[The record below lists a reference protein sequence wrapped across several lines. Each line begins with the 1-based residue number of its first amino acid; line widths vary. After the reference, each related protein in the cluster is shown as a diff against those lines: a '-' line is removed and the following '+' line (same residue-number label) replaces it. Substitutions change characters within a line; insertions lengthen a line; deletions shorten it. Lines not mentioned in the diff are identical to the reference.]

1 MGLWMTASLRHKVA
15 TDADLLASV
24 AGMLQLYARVCPCPC
39 ARERK
44 RAKSVA
50 YAQAAP
56 FKRQSKTKRKM
67 ETRMQQ

>member
-1 MGLWMTASLRHKVA
+1 MTASLRHKVA
-15 TDADLLASV
+15 TAADLLASV
-24 AGMLQLYARVCPCPC
+24 AGMLQLQHVRTCVSVCK
-39 ARERK
+39 RERK

-67 ETRMQQ
+67 ETKMQQ

>member
-15 TDADLLASV
+15 TAADLLASV
-24 AGMLQLYARVCPCPC
+24 AGMLQLCARVCPC

-67 ETRMQQ
+67 ETKMQQ